1 MKNKRLMLVL
11 VGIAVAVIL
20 LAAFASLRGKEIPV
34 RADRVQRADIAASIT
49 TNGKIQAVN
58 NFEAHAPAPT
68 TVKRVLVQQGDHVNP
83 GQLLIQLDDA
93 DARAQAAKA
102 LANLR
107 SAEAALNAVQG
118 GGTKEEVLTT
128 ESELVKARGD
138 LATARRNYDA
148 MQSLE
153 QRGAASPAEV
163 QVALN
168 RLNAAQAQVSLLEQK
183 QTSRYSHPE
192 IAKVVAQEQEA
203 RTAYSAAE
211 ELLRELNVR
220 APRAGMV
227 YALPVRAGSY
237 VQAGE
242 LLVQV
247 ADLSTVEV
255 VAFVDEPD
263 IGRLVSGEKVTLTW
277 DALPGRSWQGA
288 VTRVPTTV
296 ITRGARSV
304 GEIACTVPNPGLQLL
319 PNVNVNVN
327 ITTARHDNVLTIAR
341 EAIRQDDGQRYVYE
355 ISNGA
360 LHKRDVQTSIS
371 NPTRIEITQGVRDN
385 TLIALNSLNGQALR
399 DGMPV
404 RVVQP

>member
-20 LAAFASLRGKEIPV
+20 LAAFASLKGKEVPV
-34 RADRVQRADIAASIT
+34 RVDRVQRTDIAASIT
-49 TNGKIQAVN
+49 TNGKIQAIN

-68 TVKRVLVQQGDHVNP
+68 TVKRVLVQQGDHVKP
-83 GQLLIQLDDA
+83 GQLLLQLDDV

-102 LANLR
+102 LADLR
-107 SAEAALNAVQG
+107 SAEAAMKAVQG

-128 ESELVKARGD
+128 QSELIKARGD
-138 LATARRNYDA
+138 LGAAQRNYQA
-148 MQSLE
+148 MQDLE
-153 QRGAASPAEV
+153 RRGAASPAEV
-163 QVALN
+163 QAAKN
-168 RLNAAQAQVSLLEQK
+168 RLDAAQAQVSLLEQK

-192 IAKVVAQEQEA
+192 VAKVAAQEQEA
-203 RTAYSAAE
+203 QTAYSAAE
-211 ELLRELNVR
+211 DLLKQLNIR
-220 APRAGMV
+220 APREGIV

-247 ADLSTVEV
+247 ADLSTVEL

-263 IGRLVSGEKVTLTW
+263 IGRLTPGEKVTVTW
-277 DALPGRSWQGA
+277 DALPGRSWVGS

-296 ITRGARSV
+296 IMRGTRSV
-304 GEIACTVPNPGLQLL
+304 GEITCTVPNPDLKLL

-327 ITTARHDNVLTIAR
+327 VTTARHDNVLTVAR

-355 ISNGA
+355 VNNGT

-371 NPTRIEITQGVRDN
+371 NPTRIEVTEGLRDN
-385 TLIALNSLNGQALR
+385 TLVALNSLNGRALR

>member
-11 VGIAVAVIL
+11 TGITVAVIL

-34 RADRVQRADIAASIT
+34 RADRVQHGDIAASIT

-68 TVKRVLVQQGDHVNP
+68 TVKRVLVQQGDHVKP
-83 GQLLIQLDDA
+83 GQLLVQLDDA

-102 LANLR
+102 LADLR
-107 SAEAALNAVQG
+107 SAEAALRAVQG

-138 LATARRNYDA
+138 LAAARRNYEA

-163 QVALN
+163 QAAQN
-168 RLNAAQAQVSLLEQK
+168 RLSAAQAQVSLLEQK

-203 RTAYSAAE
+203 KTAYAAAE
-211 ELLRELNVR
+211 DLLRQLNIR
-220 APRAGMV
+220 APHAGIV

-247 ADLSTVEV
+247 ADLSRVEL

-263 IGRLVSGEKVTLTW
+263 IGRLAPGENVTVTW

-296 ITRGARSV
+296 ITRGTRSV
-304 GEIACTVPNPGLQLL
+304 GEVTCTVPNPDLKLL

-327 ITTARHDNVLTIAR
+327 ITTAKHDDVLTVAR

-355 ISNGA
+355 ITNGT

-371 NPTRIEITQGVRDN
+371 NPTRIEVTQGLRDN
-385 TLIALNSLNGQALR
+385 TLVALNSLNGQALR
-399 DGMPV
+399 EGMPV